1 MLLKFI
7 NRKIELQALEQ
18 AYGSPRAEFFVIY
31 GRRRIGKTEL
41 LKQFSKDKTHFYY
54 LAKKQKLELELEEFQ
69 RKFAA
74 HFNIYLKPCTSFE
87 DLFKEIFQQ
96 AEFKEKVVIIIDE
109 FPYWIAEDEKIL
121 SEFQYLWDEILTSQ
135 SVFLILCGSYMSVM
149 EEQVLGAKSPLYGRR
164 SGQIKVEPLQ
174 IKHLASFLPH
184 YGVEDL
190 IKIYGAV
197 GTVPFYLKEMSDS
210 LSFED
215 NIKHTFFNKANI
227 LHQEAEFL
235 LREELR
241 EVNVYFNILKSIID
255 GSTTLTEIAAKSR
268 VDITNIN
275 KYLATSLSL
284 RLITRIKPL
293 TDSNKE
299 KKYLYKIADNY
310 FRFWLT
316 FVYPYQSEIE
326 ENRSQLQ
333 PLLQREY
340 PHYMGLVFEDFCQ
353 KIMKEMDINI
363 SKLGLEVG
371 TWWHK
376 DKEIDILAVN
386 EKTNEILFGEC
397 KWQERVDAAEIISLL
412 KEKAYF
418 VDWRKRKRKEYYAI
432 FAKSFKTKILE
443 EGIYLYDLK
452 DIEKALRRT

>member
-7 NRKIELQALEQ
+7 NRKVELQALEQ
-18 AYGSPRAEFFVIY
+18 AYRSSRAEFFVIY

-74 HFNIYLKPCTSFE
+74 HFNIYLKPCTRFE
-87 DLFKEIFQQ
+87 DLFREIFIQTR
-96 AEFKEKVVIIIDE
+96 FKEKVVIIIDE
-109 FPYWIAEDEKIL
+109 FPYWIAEDKKVL

-149 EEQVLGAKSPLYGRR
+149 EEQVLGVKSPLYGRR
-164 SGQIKVEPLQ
+164 SGQIKVEPLHV
-174 IKHLASFLPH
+174 KNLASFFPH
-184 YGVEDL
+184 YSVEDL

-210 LSFED
+210 LSFID
-215 NIKHTFFNKANI
+215 NIKNTFFNKANI

-241 EVNVYFNILKSIID
+241 EVNVYFNILKTIID
-255 GSTTLTEIAAKSR
+255 GSTTLTEIATKSR

-275 KYLATSLSL
+275 KYLATLLSL
-284 RLITRIKPL
+284 RLITKIKPL
-293 TDSNKE
+293 TASNKE

-326 ENRSQLQ
+326 ENSSQLQ
-333 PLLQREY
+333 PLLQQEY
-340 PHYMGLVFEDFCQ
+340 PHYLGVIFEDICQ
-353 KIMKEMDINI
+353 KIIKDMNIKI
-363 SKLGLEVG
+363 SKIGLEVG
-371 TWWHK
+371 TWWYK
-376 DKEIDILAVN
+376 DKEIDLLAIN
-386 EKTNEILFGEC
+386 EKTSEILLGEC
-397 KWQERVDAAEIISLL
+397 KWQEQVDAMEILSSL
-412 KEKAYF
+412 KEKANF
-418 VDWRKRKRKEYYAI
+418 VEWRKGKRKECWVI
-432 FAKSFKTKILE
+432 FAKSFKKKISE
-443 EGIYLYDLK
+443 EGLYLYDLK
-452 DIEKALRRT
+452 DIEKVLQRT